1 MSITLSN
8 KERTLLEDQKTHEQI
23 CIEKYTNY
31 SNQTQDPQLKKI
43 FTDNANAERE
53 HLNSI
58 NSLLSGQIPNV
69 SGGSSTAQQPAQL
82 PLAGTAS
89 AGFQSQAGAAGS
101 NDADFC
107 KDMLMTEKYVSGA
120 YDTTIF
126 EFRDKNARDVLN
138 HIQKEEQQH
147 GESIYNY
154 MASKGLYK
162 VQ

>member
-8 KERTLLEDQKTHEQI
+8 KERTLLEDQKTHEQV

-31 SNQTQDPQLKKI
+31 SNQTQDPQLKKL
-43 FTDNANAERE
+43 FTDNANTERQ

-58 NSLLSGQIPNV
+58 NSLLSGEIPNT
-69 SGGSSTAQQPAQL
+69 SGGSSASPAAAQQGSTAASGAQ
-82 PLAGTAS
+82 P
-89 AGFQSQAGAAGS
+89 QSGMSGVCDS
-101 NDADFC
+101 DLC

-120 YDTTIF
+120 YDTAIF
-126 EFRDKNARDVLN
+126 EFRDTNARDVLN

-147 GESIYNY
+147 GEAIYNY
-154 MASKGLYK
+154 MAGKGMYK